1 MYSKVC
7 VSSGLK
13 KYAWIKDLR
22 VLGLL
27 ECRCSKSNSNL
38 MQECFQKCCDDLNNT
53 TIPYE
58 VCLNTWIC
66 LEMAG
71 TPTGVLSAKWLQ
83 VNLDLVILGLQKG
96 EMCLDTFYMMFVV
109 C

>member
-1 MYSKVC
+1 MCSKVY
-7 VSSGLK
+7 VTSGLK

-53 TIPYE
+53 TIPYG
-58 VCLNTWIC
+58 VCLNTWPC

-71 TPTGVLSAKWLQ
+71 SLHGVLTANRLWSEFELCDSG
-83 VNLDLVILGLQKG
+83 VPDEG
-96 EMCLDTFYMMFVV
+96 
-109 C
+109 